1 MSPLTS
7 WQSFSF
13 VLLHPYHSAI
23 HHSKAEV
30 PLPVVLAV
38 DAAQVGQMQN
48 DQVEKLVA
56 EADHLQL
63 ELDAVRPEQEGG
75 VAVAAEL
82 VVEIDV
88 GSELAWD
95 GHYLLEHSLSPEAL
109 PKELQPEG
117 PQVLIKDLE

>member
-1 MSPLTS
+1 MYPLTS

-23 HHSKAEV
+23 PHSKAEV
-30 PLPVVLAV
+30 PLRVVLAV
-38 DAAQVGQMQN
+38 DAAQVGQM
-48 DQVEKLVA
+48 QVEKLVA

-95 GHYLLEHSLSPEAL
+95 GHYLLEHSLSPEA
-109 PKELQPEG
+109 
-117 PQVLIKDLE
+117 

>member
-1 MSPLTS
+1 MYPLTS

-38 DAAQVGQMQN
+38 DAAQVGQMQ
-48 DQVEKLVA
+48 VEKLVA

-75 VAVAAEL
+75 VAVAAES

-109 PKELQPEG
+109 PTELQPEG
-117 PQVLIKDLE
+117 PPVLIKDWE

>member
-38 DAAQVGQMQN
+38 DAAQVG
-48 DQVEKLVA
+48 QVEKLVA

-95 GHYLLEHSLSPEAL
+95 GHYLLEHSLSPEA
-109 PKELQPEG
+109 
-117 PQVLIKDLE
+117 